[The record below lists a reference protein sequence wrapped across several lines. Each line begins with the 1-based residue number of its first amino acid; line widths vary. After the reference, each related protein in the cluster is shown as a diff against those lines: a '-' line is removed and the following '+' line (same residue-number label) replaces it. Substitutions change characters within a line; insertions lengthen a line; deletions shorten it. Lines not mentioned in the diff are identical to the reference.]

1 MLRSSKMI
9 WDNKTPGIP
18 DEFFLREEEVPITKE
33 EVRSIVISK
42 LRLKETNSVI
52 DIGCGSGSITVELCL
67 QCQKGKVFGVD
78 LDLQAVNLTKKN
90 LEQFK
95 VYAEIKQG
103 DAMDILE
110 SLPFVDGIVIGGT
123 TGRTEELID
132 RSINKLNNGGR
143 LVITT
148 ILIET
153 MYKAMKTVNE
163 SNLLEDIDFTQII
176 ISKGRRTKTG
186 TMLLARNPVLVISA
200 TKK

>member
-1 MLRSSKMI
+1 MI
-9 WDNKTPGIP
+9 WDIKTPGIP
-18 DEFFLREEEVPITKE
+18 DELFLREDEVPITKE

-67 QCQKGKVFGVD
+67 QCQKGRVFGVD

-95 VYAEIKQG
+95 VYAEIRQG

-110 SLPFVDGIVIGGT
+110 SLPCVDSIVIGGT

-132 RSINKLNNGGR
+132 RSIKKLNNGGR

-153 MYKAMKTVNE
+153 MFKAMKTVNE
-163 SNLLEDIDFTQII
+163 SNFLKDIDFTQII

-200 TKK
+200 TKT

>member
-1 MLRSSKMI
+1 MI

-78 LDLQAVNLTKKN
+78 LDLQAVSLTKKN

-95 VYAEIKQG
+95 VYAEIRQG

-153 MYKAMKTVNE
+153 MFKAMKTVNE
-163 SNLLEDIDFTQII
+163 SNFLEDIDFTQII

>member
-1 MLRSSKMI
+1 MLHSSKMI

-78 LDLQAVNLTKKN
+78 LDLQAVSLTKKN

-95 VYAEIKQG
+95 VYAEIRQG

-123 TGRTEELID
+123 TGRTEELIN

-153 MYKAMKTVNE
+153 MFKAMKTVNE
-163 SNLLEDIDFTQII
+163 SNFLEDIDFTQII

>member
-1 MLRSSKMI
+1 MI

>member
-1 MLRSSKMI
+1 MI

-153 MYKAMKTVNE
+153 MYKAMKTINE
-163 SNLLEDIDFTQII
+163 SNFLEDIDFTQII

-200 TKK
+200 TKT

>member
-1 MLRSSKMI
+1 MI
-9 WDNKTPGIP
+9 WDSKTPGIP

-67 QCQKGKVFGVD
+67 QCQKGRVFGVD

-95 VYAEIKQG
+95 VYAEIRQG

-153 MYKAMKTVNE
+153 MFKAMKTVNE
-163 SNLLEDIDFTQII
+163 SNFLKDIDFTQII

-200 TKK
+200 TKI

>member
-1 MLRSSKMI
+1 MLHSSKII

-18 DEFFLREEEVPITKE
+18 DDFFLREEEVPITKE

-95 VYAEIKQG
+95 VFAEIRQG
-103 DAMDILE
+103 DALDILE
-110 SLPFVDGIVIGGT
+110 SLPFVDGIVVGGT
-123 TGRTEELID
+123 TGRTEELINM
-132 RSINKLNNGGR
+132 SINKLNNGGR

-153 MYKAMKTVNE
+153 MFKAMKTVNE
-163 SNLLEDIDFTQII
+163 SNFLEDIDFTQII

>member
-1 MLRSSKMI
+1 MI

-163 SNLLEDIDFTQII
+163 SNFLEDIDFTQII

>member
-153 MYKAMKTVNE
+153 MFKAMKTVNE
-163 SNLLEDIDFTQII
+163 SNFLEDIDFTQII

>member
-1 MLRSSKMI
+1 MI

-33 EVRSIVISK
+33 EIRSIVISK
-42 LRLKETNSVI
+42 LRLKESNSVI

-95 VYAEIKQG
+95 VYAEIRQG

-123 TGRTEELID
+123 TGRTEELIN

-153 MYKAMKTVNE
+153 MFKAMKTVNE
-163 SNLLEDIDFTQII
+163 SNFLEDIDFTQII

-186 TMLLARNPVLVISA
+186 TMMLARNPVLVISA

>member
-1 MLRSSKMI
+1 MI

-18 DEFFLREEEVPITKE
+18 DEFFLREEDVPITKE

-42 LRLKETNSVI
+42 LRLKETHSVI

-67 QCQKGKVFGVD
+67 QCKKGKVFGVD
-78 LDLQAVNLTKKN
+78 LDLQAVSLTKKN

-95 VYAEIKQG
+95 VNAEIRQG

-123 TGRTEELID
+123 TGRTEELINQ
-132 RSINKLNNGGR
+132 SINKLNNGGR

-153 MYKAMKTVNE
+153 MFKAMKTVNE
-163 SNLLEDIDFTQII
+163 SNFLEDIDFTQII

>member
-1 MLRSSKMI
+1 MI

-95 VYAEIKQG
+95 VYAEIRQG

-153 MYKAMKTVNE
+153 MFKAMKTVNE
-163 SNLLEDIDFTQII
+163 SNFLKDIDFTQII

>member
-1 MLRSSKMI
+1 MI

-18 DEFFLREEEVPITKE
+18 DEFFLREEDVPITKE

-42 LRLKETNSVI
+42 LRLKETHSVI

-67 QCQKGKVFGVD
+67 QCKKGKVFGVD
-78 LDLQAVNLTKKN
+78 LDLQAVSLTKKN

-95 VYAEIKQG
+95 VNAEIRQG

-123 TGRTEELID
+123 TGRTEELINQ
-132 RSINKLNNGGR
+132 SINKLNNGGR

-153 MYKAMKTVNE
+153 MFKAMKTVNE
-163 SNLLEDIDFTQII
+163 SNFLEDIDFTQII

-186 TMLLARNPVLVISA
+186 TMLLARNPVLIISA

>member
-1 MLRSSKMI
+1 MI
-9 WDNKTPGIP
+9 WDIKTPGIP
-18 DEFFLREEEVPITKE
+18 DEFFLREDEVPITKE

-95 VYAEIKQG
+95 VYAEIRQG

-110 SLPFVDGIVIGGT
+110 SLPCVDGIVIGGT

-132 RSINKLNNGGR
+132 RSIKKLKNGGR

-153 MYKAMKTVNE
+153 MFKAMKTVNE
-163 SNLLEDIDFTQII
+163 SNFLKDIDFTQII

-200 TKK
+200 TKT

>member
-1 MLRSSKMI
+1 MI

-78 LDLQAVNLTKKN
+78 LDLQAVSLTKKN

-95 VYAEIKQG
+95 VYAEIMQG

-123 TGRTEELID
+123 TGRTEELIN

-153 MYKAMKTVNE
+153 MFKAMKTVNE
-163 SNLLEDIDFTQII
+163 SNFLEDIDFTQII